1 MAHSAPAA
9 PRERALIVT
18 ADDFGAS
25 LAVNDAVEA
34 AHLSG
39 ILTATSL
46 MVAAPAAADAVARA
60 RRLPSLK
67 VGLHLVLTD
76 GVPLL
81 RPDAIPA
88 LVGRDG
94 RFLEPQGWAGV
105 RFFCDPAARRQLAAE
120 IEAQFA
126 AFVATG
132 LALDHADAHKHMHL
146 HPTVARLMIAIGR
159 RFGLKAL
166 RLPYEP
172 AAPLGRTGET
182 GADSLGARLLRAWSG
197 RLRRRIAQ
205 ANLVTA
211 DQIFG
216 LTLSGRFTEARL
228 LALLPELPAG
238 VSEIYAHPAT
248 QGGWPGSVESYRY
261 EDELAALASPRARA
275 AAAALGIRLTSF
287 GAVAAGRAA

>member
-34 AHLSG
+34 AHLRG

-60 RRLPSLK
+60 RRLSSLK

-81 RPDAIPA
+81 PPDAIPA

-105 RFFCDPAARRQLAAE
+105 RFFFDPAARRQLAAE

-146 HPTVARLMIAIGR
+146 HPTVARLM
-159 RFGLKAL
+159 
-166 RLPYEP
+166 
-172 AAPLGRTGET
+172 
-182 GADSLGARLLRAWSG
+182 
-197 RLRRRIAQ
+197 
-205 ANLVTA
+205 
-211 DQIFG
+211 
-216 LTLSGRFTEARL
+216 
-228 LALLPELPAG
+228 
-238 VSEIYAHPAT
+238 
-248 QGGWPGSVESYRY
+248 
-261 EDELAALASPRARA
+261 
-275 AAAALGIRLTSF
+275 
-287 GAVAAGRAA
+287 